1 MAGPLQRRLTRR
13 DQVLLEKMRACPKPA
28 GSGWIITFTPA
39 MIPADPTW
47 HESAAGVPQIQRSR
61 FCISVRPAGS
71 GRSGAARPESS
82 ARYAAARPLV
92 GVFVSLP
99 LAQIPTLRILEP
111 ADTQP
116 RLADLPLCA
125 PAPAG
130 LIRSLRQL
138 ANPAIS
144 FSPGQTGGWLLS
156 AAKPLPAVAAA
167 VSALPAYTA
176 PIAWQ
181 PAVFRSHAPLPAPLA
196 PAARGLLGPVPCE
209 LAAAVAPEISS
220 ERLATA
226 PLVPNT
232 GGKLSDAVRQ
242 PKLVQTTTLMQAEAA
257 STEARV
263 SAPLACVPTAQG
275 PMALPA
281 HEPAGAST
289 SFAPVEAFGQ
299 PRSHKTAALMQ
310 LDFGKAME
318 RAVPVT
324 LDKLAAGSA
333 QIILP
338 TSAAMTATRTFAPA
352 PAANPDLQSAGAA
365 AAPAPLGTLHSQR
378 LPGIAQILLPTS
390 AALTAARTCAP
401 APSADLDLQSAGV
414 AAAPAPLGTL
424 HSQRLPLLPGIGATL
439 PSDAPLE
446 SGSVGAPVGTAPL
459 ASLPAPK
466 PVAPP
471 AASPWWD
478 QHDGAVRPR
487 NLNSFAPRAVAS
499 IAPTGTLARPAD
511 ILLASG
517 PHAGR
522 TLRACAVFWTLR
534 TPHMYSP
541 ALELRPVTEKLSDL
555 LLGLQGLSYSIE
567 GLPSKPKVLA
577 MGKRRSSAARPSSKW
592 FLGAAAAAILLLGA
606 VLRPPAASSGIGEMV
621 TWKGASIRQAIAT
634 RATRS
639 MADDFRSG
647 LNQWKGLREN
657 LPKGWSYNPD
667 GYMHPGQLAIYRPS
681 VPLSDYRL
689 EFMAQVESKSVDWV
703 VRARDANNYY
713 ALKFTVVEPGPRP
726 MVAMVRYPVIEG
738 NRGTRVQTPLRMMIH
753 ANTPYRVTVD
763 VKGSHYRAY
772 IEGQEADYWTEDGLK
787 TGGVGFFSEA
797 GERARVYWVKL
808 ESHDDLLGRI
818 CALLAGKTSEGGTNT
833 EKQAMDYRHSG
844 TIEMSHTNGAAGE
857 DLANHTAQEAR
868 ISRVLSK
875 AASFHLEGKRDEAA
889 QELRRAIDGG
899 ERHPAL
905 FFALGQLQYELQDH
919 ASAAQSYAQAA
930 LLQPLHPTAHFN
942 TGVCLAK
949 LERWEEATEA
959 FHMAISND
967 PARMEAHL
975 ALGAC
980 LVHVGRYNEAL
991 DAYDRFLGRHPDNEE
1006 GLFGKAVALQ
1016 KREHSSEAAELYR
1029 RILARNPGS
1038 EEALSNLVSL
1048 SLANQDYEQVRKY
1061 AQRLTEVHPRSQ
1073 VALEGLAAAAFAA
1086 GDHAAAAEYSRKL
1099 AELAPQV
1106 FENWF
1111 NLGVACHKAGDLPHA
1126 SEAYAHAAK
1135 LQPESPQA
1143 QLNLGVALHE
1153 LADLRGANAAY
1164 QRALEI
1170 DPNLAG
1176 VHWNLG
1182 LVSEQLGDNEA
1193 AEKFYSQIP
1202 ANSPDSEDAAFRIGH
1217 LRLQR
1222 GNYPGSIEAFQGCLE
1237 RRPNWPEARLN
1248 LGIAHWRSGD
1258 KEAARACFQELSAS
1272 GGDSKEALR
1281 GLAALALERQEYD
1294 KAFEI
1299 YRQLIDSGD
1308 RSPEL
1313 LYNAALICQRRGETE
1328 DAAVLYR
1335 EAIKV
1340 DPLFGEALLNLG
1352 HALMTLGNEFEARS
1366 CWRKA
1371 VIAKPELAHNYF
1383 EPAPAA

>member
-1 MAGPLQRRLTRR
+1 MAGLLQRPVTRGG
-13 DQVLLEKMRACPKPA
+13 QVLRDEIRAWPKPA
-28 GSGWIITFTPA
+28 GSGWVFSFTPA
-39 MIPADPTW
+39 AIPIDPAW
-47 HESAAGVPQIQRSR
+47 HESAAGVPQLHRSQ
-61 FCISVRPAGS
+61 FCTSVRLAGS
-71 GRSGAARPESS
+71 GRSGAARPNLS
-82 ARYAAARPLV
+82 ARHTVAWPLV
-92 GVFVSLP
+92 GASVSLP

-116 RLADLPLCA
+116 RLADLPLSA

-130 LIRSLRQL
+130 LIASLRQL
-138 ANPAIS
+138 ADPAIS
-144 FSPGQTGGWLLS
+144 FSPGHTGGWPLAAASPLS
-156 AAKPLPAVAAA
+156 VVAAA
-167 VSALPAYTA
+167 VSALPAHTS
-176 PIAWQ
+176 PIAPQ
-181 PAVFRSHAPLPAPLA
+181 PVVFRLHAPLPAPLA
-196 PAARGLLGPVPCE
+196 PAASGLHGPVPCE
-209 LAAAVAPEISS
+209 LAAAVAPEIST

-226 PLVPNT
+226 SLIPNT
-232 GGKLSDAVRQ
+232 GAKLSDVRR
-242 PKLVQTTTLMQAEAA
+242 PELVQTTTLIKAEAA
-257 STEARV
+257 LTEARV
-263 SAPLACVPTAQG
+263 ATPLACLPTAQG

-281 HEPAGAST
+281 QELVSATT
-289 SFAPVEAFGQ
+289 SLSPVEAFGQ
-299 PRSHKTAALMQ
+299 PRPHKTAALMQ
-310 LDFGKAME
+310 LDFSKAMDK
-318 RAVPVT
+318 ASPLA
-324 LDKLAAGSA
+324 LDALGARSA
-333 QIILP
+333 QILLP
-338 TSAAMTATRTFAPA
+338 TSTAMAAARTFAPA
-352 PAANPDLQSAGAA
+352 PAADP
-365 AAPAPLGTLHSQR
+365 
-378 LPGIAQILLPTS
+378 
-390 AALTAARTCAP
+390 
-401 APSADLDLQSAGV
+401 DLQSAGV

-424 HSQRLPLLPGIGATL
+424 HSQRPPLLPGIGATL
-439 PSDAPLE
+439 PSDVPLE
-446 SGSVGAPVGTAPL
+446 SRSVGIPPGTAPL
-459 ASLPAPK
+459 ASQPAPQ
-466 PVAPP
+466 PAAPP
-471 AASPWWD
+471 AASPWWG
-478 QHDGAVRPR
+478 QHDSALLSR
-487 NLNSFAPRAVAS
+487 NPNSFAPQTVAS
-499 IAPTGTLARPAD
+499 TAPTGALARPLD
-511 ILLASG
+511 ILIASG
-517 PHAGR
+517 PKAGR
-522 TLRACAVFWTLR
+522 AVRSCAVLWTLR
-534 TPHMYSP
+534 TPRLCTP
-541 ALELRPVTEKLSDL
+541 AFDLNAVKEKLSDL
-555 LLGLQGLSYSIE
+555 LQGAQGLLYSIE
-567 GLPSKPKVLA
+567 DRPAKAKVLPI
-577 MGKRRSSAARPSSKW
+577 GKRRTSAARPSSKW
-592 FLGAAAAAILLLGA
+592 FLGAAAAAALLLGA
-606 VLRPPAASSGIGEMV
+606 VLRPPSPSSGIGEMV

-639 MADDFRSG
+639 MSDDFRSG

-657 LPKGWSYNPD
+657 LPKGWSYNSD
-667 GYMHPGQLAIYRPS
+667 GYMHPGQLAVYRPS

-689 EFMAQVESKSVDWV
+689 EFMAQVENKSVDWV

-726 MVAMVRYPVIEG
+726 TVAMVRYPVIQG

-818 CALLAGKTSEGGTNT
+818 CALLAGKTSERGTNT

-844 TIEMSHTNGAAGE
+844 TIEMVHTNGASSE

-949 LERWEEATEA
+949 LERWEEATES

-967 PARMEAHL
+967 PSRMEAHL

-980 LVHVGRYNEAL
+980 LLHVGRYNEAL
-991 DAYDRFLGRHPDNEE
+991 DAYDRFLSRHPDHEE

-1029 RILARNPGS
+1029 RILVRNSSS

-1048 SLANQDYEQVRKY
+1048 ALANQDYEQVRKY
-1061 AQRLTEVHPRSQ
+1061 AQRLTEVYPQSQ

-1086 GDHAAAAEYSRKL
+1086 GDHPAAADYSRKL

-1111 NLGVACHKAGDLPHA
+1111 NLGVACHKAGDLPNA
-1126 SEAYAHAAK
+1126 SEAYARATK

-1143 QLNLGVALHE
+1143 HLNLGVALHE

-1182 LVSEQLGDNEA
+1182 LVSEQLGDSEA
-1193 AEKFYSQIP
+1193 AEKFYAQIP
-1202 ANSPDSEDAAFRIGH
+1202 ANSPDAEDATFRIGH

-1258 KEAARACFQELSAS
+1258 KESARACFQELSAS

-1352 HALMTLGNEFEARS
+1352 HALMTMGNEFEARS

-1383 EPAPAA
+1383 EPAQAT